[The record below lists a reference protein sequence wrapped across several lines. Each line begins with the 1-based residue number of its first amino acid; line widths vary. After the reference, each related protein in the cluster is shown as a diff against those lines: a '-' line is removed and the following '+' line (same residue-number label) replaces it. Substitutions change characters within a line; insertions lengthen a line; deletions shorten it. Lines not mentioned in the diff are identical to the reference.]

1 MNGNVHYGEF
11 VSGGCKYLL
20 MSIYISLLALL
31 ISVLGYVFPRTA
43 GGPIRWKLIQGEG
56 TRPPDL
62 VHVGHKKAVKVK
74 VFVHE
79 GIGGETALTRDEWY
93 PNDKVHVLNAIRTMG
108 NPAPRVEVTWKVLFL
123 ITRRVV
129 LTG

>member
-1 MNGNVHYGEF
+1 
-11 VSGGCKYLL
+11 
-20 MSIYISLLALL
+20 MSIYLSLLALL
-31 ISVLGYVFPRTA
+31 ISVLGYAFPRTA
-43 GGPIRWKLIQGEG
+43 GGPVKWKLVQGEG

-79 GIGGETALTRDEWY
+79 GIGGKTAFIRDEWY
-93 PNDKVHVLNAIRTMG
+93 PNDKVHVLNAIRTMS
-108 NPAPRVEVTWKVLFL
+108 NPAPRVEVTWKVFGL
-123 ITRRVV
+123 ITKRVV